1 MFMTFE
7 IAEPV
12 LVIGLGGAGS
22 KLATELKEV
31 MNSDCLC
38 ISNDKKDLSGNSIE
52 ISTKSIINPSIQ
64 LIRGCALA
72 VSYTHLT
79 LPTICSV

>member
-38 ISNDKKDLSGNSIE
+38 ISNDKKDLSGILLRFLQN
-52 ISTKSIINPSIQ
+52 KS
-64 LIRGCALA
+64 LILQ
-72 VSYTHLT
+72 SN
-79 LPTICSV
+79 

>member
-22 KLATELKEV
+22 KLAIELKEV
-31 MNSDCLC
+31 MNTYVEKNTEL
-38 ISNDKKDLSGNSIE
+38 
-52 ISTKSIINPSIQ
+52 
-64 LIRGCALA
+64 LIVKA
-72 VSYTHLT
+72 VLIHSAFNN
-79 LPTICSV
+79 